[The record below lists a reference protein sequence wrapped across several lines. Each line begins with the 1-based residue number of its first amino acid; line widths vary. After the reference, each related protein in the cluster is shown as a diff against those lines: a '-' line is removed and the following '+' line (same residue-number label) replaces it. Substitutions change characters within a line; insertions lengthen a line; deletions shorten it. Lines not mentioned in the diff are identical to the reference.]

1 MDKQVTVKEL
11 KRRPEQVF
19 GQVWRTMAPRL
30 YRFALSFVMNVEEAE
45 DIVQNTFMMLW
56 TTRENLPDETV
67 MDAWLYASVKNAC
80 LNYYKHLKVE
90 DAHREKLTEAL
101 IYAATSEYE
110 DDSELMEKLR
120 QCLQRLP
127 EQQRR
132 VLELKMFKG
141 MNYKE
146 IAEELGLTEFT
157 VQTHVKRAYKF
168 IRETMPEC
176 AGMLLPYLW
185 LKLF

>member
-1 MDKQVTVKEL
+1 MDVQVTAKEL
-11 KRRPEQVF
+11 KRKPEEVF
-19 GQVWRTMAPRL
+19 EQVWRTMVPRL
-30 YRFALSFVMNVEEAE
+30 YRFALSYVMNSEEAE
-45 DIVQNTFMMLW
+45 DIVRNTFMTLW
-56 TTRENLPDETV
+56 STFGNLSDGT
-67 MDAWLYASVKNAC
+67 MIDAWLYASVKNAC

-90 DAHREKLTEAL
+90 DAHREKLTESL
-101 IYAATSEYE
+101 IYAGTLEYE
-110 DDSELMEKLR
+110 DDSELLEQLR

-132 VLELKMFKG
+132 VLELKVFKG
-141 MNYKE
+141 MSYKE

-176 AGMLLPYLW
+176 LGLLLPYFW
-185 LKLF
+185 LKIF